1 MRARARAR
9 VAGACA
15 AAALAACALA
25 SSGSAAVKER
35 VSTVATPPAPGPAQY
50 NQVTVHEFG
59 PRSADHVL
67 VLMPGTSGG
76 AGDFTLDGR
85 WLARNVPDLQVWAID
100 RRENAL
106 EDTAMFKEGL
116 AGTKSAQ
123 EVFDYYLGWL
133 NGATP
138 PDHYDFLDTS
148 QFGFAREWG
157 MEVALDD
164 VRAVVKRARKQGHDV
179 ILGGHSVGASLA
191 ISYAAWDFRGR
202 PGYKDLA
209 GTVLIDGGLLGSF
222 DPYNLAQA
230 QEQVALLANDSPF
243 IDLLGIGVPEAAGLF
258 AEVGGL
264 FAKLAPTADG
274 SLLQNFPLLPAE
286 FKPAVPATNRAILG
300 YAFDSDTSPDDLSLL
315 HVHSGALD
323 TSVSPADWDDADSI
337 TPVSRIADT
346 FAQEPTNGVEWFFP
360 RKITIDA
367 NGADQMR
374 MNDVARFLKLRLE
387 HTREVDLPFYVFQTD
402 DTGGDVLKGARNF
415 IRRTKTTKKQSTLV
429 NREDTTSHLDPLIA
443 SPGRNDFLKTVKPFL
458 VDAFGR

>member
-1 MRARARAR
+1 M
-9 VAGACA
+9 AC
-15 AAALAACALA
+15 
-25 SSGSAAVKER
+25 
-35 VSTVATPPAPGPAQY
+35 
-50 NQVTVHEFG
+50 
-59 PRSADHVL
+59 
-67 VLMPGTSGG
+67 
-76 AGDFTLDGR
+76 
-85 WLARNVPDLQVWAID
+85 
-100 RRENAL
+100 
-106 EDTAMFKEGL
+106 
-116 AGTKSAQ
+116 
-123 EVFDYYLGWL
+123 
-133 NGATP
+133 
-138 PDHYDFLDTS
+138 
-148 QFGFAREWG
+148 
-157 MEVALDD
+157 
-164 VRAVVKRARKQGHDV
+164 
-179 ILGGHSVGASLA
+179 
-191 ISYAAWDFRGR
+191 
-202 PGYKDLA
+202 
-209 GTVLIDGGLLGSF
+209 LGSF

-387 HTREVDLPFYVFQTD
+387 HTHEVDLPFYVFQTD

-415 IRRTKTTKKQSTLV
+415 IRRTRTTKKQSTLV

>member
-1 MRARARAR
+1 MRARAR

-67 VLMPGTSGG
+67 VLIPGTSGG

-315 HVHSGALD
+315 HVHSGCARHLG
-323 TSVSPADWDDADSI
+323 
-337 TPVSRIADT
+337 
-346 FAQEPTNGVEWFFP
+346 EPGRLGRRRQHHAGEPDRRHVC
-360 RKITIDA
+360 A
-367 NGADQMR
+367 GADQR
-374 MNDVARFLKLRLE
+374 GRVVLSAQDHDRRQRRRPDADERRRAVPEAAPRAHPRGGPALLRLPD
-387 HTREVDLPFYVFQTD
+387 R
-402 DTGGDVLKGARNF
+402 
-415 IRRTKTTKKQSTLV
+415 
-429 NREDTTSHLDPLIA
+429 
-443 SPGRNDFLKTVKPFL
+443 
-458 VDAFGR
+458 